1 MQSGEWPTAESKGT
15 EVTDLLFE
23 QGPIRP
29 PSEAQS
35 LLLRLTR
42 NCPWNRCEFCHTYKG
57 QKFSLRTVEEVK
69 KDIDTVSEIA
79 LELKALSW
87 WVGVGGEITANLV
100 RFVLQNPREYPD
112 TFRSIVLWLYVGGKN
127 VFLQDANS
135 LVLKTDHVVEVLTY
149 LRKKFPF
156 VERITTYAR
165 SKTLSK
171 KSVDELR
178 SLHRAGLSRIHIG
191 LETGYDP
198 LLEVIQKGVTAEE
211 HVIAGRKV
219 KDSGISLSEYVVLG
233 LGGKKMWREH
243 AIETARV
250 LSQINPDFIR
260 VRTLKVL
267 KTMPLYEKIAR
278 GEFVLMSDEEVVLE
292 EKLLIEHLNG
302 INSRFV
308 SDHILNLLEEVE
320 GKLPEGKEKM
330 LAVID
335 QYLALSAE
343 EKENFRLGRR
353 AGIYR
358 FLSDLQNPEL
368 HNEVEKA
375 IKRIK
380 DETPGGIEAVI
391 SELMSSFI

>member
-87 WVGVGGEITANLV
+87 RVGEGGEITANLV

-330 LAVID
+330 LAVIA

>member
-87 WVGVGGEITANLV
+87 RVGEGGEITANLV

-149 LRKKFPF
+149 LRKKFLF

-330 LAVID
+330 LAVIA